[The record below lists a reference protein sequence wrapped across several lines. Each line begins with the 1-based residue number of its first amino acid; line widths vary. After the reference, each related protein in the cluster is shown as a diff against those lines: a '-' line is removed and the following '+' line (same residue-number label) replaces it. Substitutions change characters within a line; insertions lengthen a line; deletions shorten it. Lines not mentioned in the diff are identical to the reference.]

1 MPIIYSF
8 RDFTLNHKPMS
19 MKIGLDIMGGDFA
32 PENCLAGA
40 VDALNALPADVRIV
54 LIGDTEKAK
63 AYLNSKHIPE
73 SQFDFVHAPD
83 VIEMGEHPTK
93 ALAQKPNS
101 SISVGYKLLKENEIQ
116 SFASAGN
123 TGAMLVGAMFSV
135 KAVPG
140 VIRPCITSILPKE
153 NGGFG
158 IVLDVGT
165 NADCKPD
172 VLYQFAILGSI
183 FAKEVYKIDN
193 PKVGLLNIGE
203 EPEKGN
209 LVAQATHALMKDSKD
224 FNFVGNVE
232 GIEVFEDKADV
243 IVCEGFTGNVLLKTA
258 EAFYSIIKRRNRSD
272 DYFDKFNYELYG
284 GTPILGINS
293 NVMIA
298 HGKSTPLAFKNML
311 ILSRDIV
318 EANLNEK
325 IKTVFQ

>member
-1 MPIIYSF
+1 
-8 RDFTLNHKPMS
+8 
-19 MKIGLDIMGGDFA
+19 MKIGFDIMGGDFA
-32 PENCLAGA
+32 PTNCLDGA
-40 VDALNALPADVRIV
+40 IMALDLLPSDVKLV
-54 LIGDTEKAK
+54 LIGDSEKAK
-63 AYLNSKHIPE
+63 KYLKEKGVSEDKFE
-73 SQFDFVHAPD
+73 FVLATD

-93 ALAQKPNS
+93 ALAQKPQS
-101 SISVGYKLLKENEIQ
+101 SISIGFKLLKENEIQ
-116 SFASAGN
+116 CFASAGN

-135 KAVPG
+135 KAVSG
-140 VIRPCITSILPKE
+140 VIRPCITSIVPKE

-158 IVLDVGT
+158 IILDVGT

-172 VLYQFAILGSI
+172 VLYQFAILGSV

-209 LVAQATHALMKDSKD
+209 LVAQAAHSLMKDSKD
-224 FNFVGNVE
+224 FNFVGNIE
-232 GIEVFEDKADV
+232 GLEVFEDKADV
-243 IVCEGFTGNVLLKTA
+243 IVCEGFTGNVFLKTA
-258 EAFYSIIKRRNRSD
+258 EAFYSMIKKRNRSD

-298 HGKSTPLAFKNML
+298 HGKSTPLAFKNMI
-311 ILSRDIV
+311 ILCKDIV

-325 IKTVFQ
+325 IKKVFQ

>member
-1 MPIIYSF
+1 
-8 RDFTLNHKPMS
+8 

-32 PENCLAGA
+32 PKNCLDGA
-40 VDALNALPADVRIV
+40 IMALESLPSNVTIV
-54 LIGDTEKAK
+54 LIGDSEKAK
-63 AYLNSKHIPE
+63 NYLKEKGVAEDKFEFI
-73 SQFDFVHAPD
+73 HATD

-93 ALAQKPNS
+93 ALAQKPQS
-101 SISVGYKLLKENEIQ
+101 SISIGFKLLKENTIQ
-116 SFASAGN
+116 CFGSGGN
-123 TGAMLVGAMFSV
+123 TGAMLVGSMFSV

-140 VIRPCITSILPKE
+140 VIRPCITSLLPKE

-158 IVLDVGT
+158 IILDVGT

-183 FAKEVYKIDN
+183 FAKEVYKINN

-209 LVAQATHALMKDSKD
+209 LVAQAAHSLMKDTKD
-224 FNFVGNVE
+224 FNFIGNIE
-232 GIEVFEDKADV
+232 GSEAFGDKADV
-243 IVCEGFTGNVLLKTA
+243 IVCEGFTGNVFLKTA
-258 EAFYSIIKRRNRSD
+258 EAFYSMIKKRDINDS
-272 DYFDKFNYELYG
+272 YFNQFNYELYG
-284 GTPILGINS
+284 GTPILGVNS

-298 HGKSTPLAFKNML
+298 HGKSSPLAFKNML
-311 ILSRDIV
+311 VLSKDII

>member
-1 MPIIYSF
+1 
-8 RDFTLNHKPMS
+8 

-32 PENCLAGA
+32 PKNCLDGA
-40 VDALNALPADVRIV
+40 IMALDFLPSNVKMV
-54 LIGDTEKAK
+54 LIGDSEKAK
-63 AYLNSKHIPE
+63 NYLKEKGISE
-73 SQFDFVHAPD
+73 EMFEFVHTTE

-93 ALAQKPNS
+93 ALAQKPQS
-101 SISVGYKLLKENEIQ
+101 SISVGFKLLKENTIQ
-116 SFASAGN
+116 CFASAGN
-123 TGAMLVGAMFSV
+123 TGAMLVGSMFSV

-140 VIRPCITSILPKE
+140 VIRPCITSVLPKT

-158 IVLDVGT
+158 IILDVGT

-183 FAKEVYKIDN
+183 YAKEVYKIEN

-209 LVAQATHALMKDSKD
+209 LVTQAAHAMMKGTKD
-224 FNFVGNVE
+224 FNFIGNIE
-232 GIEVFEDKADV
+232 GSEVFEDKADV
-243 IVCEGFTGNVLLKTA
+243 VVCEGFTGNVLLKTS
-258 EAFYSIIKRRNRSD
+258 EAFYSMMKKRNRSD
-272 DYFDKFNYELYG
+272 DYFDRFNYELYG

-293 NVMIA
+293 NVLIA
-298 HGKSTPLAFKNML
+298 HGKSSPLAFKNMMV
-311 ILSRDIV
+311 LSKDII

>member
-1 MPIIYSF
+1 
-8 RDFTLNHKPMS
+8 

-32 PENCLAGA
+32 PKNCLDGA
-40 VDALNALPADVRIV
+40 IMALDSLPIDVTIV
-54 LIGDTEKAK
+54 LIGDSEKAK
-63 AYLNSKHIPE
+63 NYLKEQGVSEDKFE
-73 SQFDFVHAPD
+73 FVHATD
-83 VIEMGEHPTK
+83 IIEMGEHPTK
-93 ALAQKPNS
+93 ALAQKPQS
-101 SISVGYKLLKENEIQ
+101 SISIGFKLLKENGIHC
-116 SFASAGN
+116 FASAGN
-123 TGAMLVGAMFSV
+123 TGAMLVGSMFSV

-140 VIRPCITSILPKE
+140 VIRPCITSLLPKE

-158 IVLDVGT
+158 IILDVGT

-183 FAKEVYKIDN
+183 FAKEVYKINN

-209 LVAQATHALMKDSKD
+209 LVAQAAHSLMKDTKD

-232 GIEVFEDKADV
+232 GSEAFGDKADV
-243 IVCEGFTGNVLLKTA
+243 IVCEGFTGNVFLKTA
-258 EAFYSIIKRRNRSD
+258 EAFYSMIKKRNINDS
-272 DYFDKFNYELYG
+272 YFNQFNYELYG

-298 HGKSTPLAFKNML
+298 HGKSSPLAFKNML
-311 ILSRDIV
+311 VLSKDII

>member
-1 MPIIYSF
+1 
-8 RDFTLNHKPMS
+8 
-19 MKIGLDIMGGDFA
+19 MGGDFA
-32 PENCLAGA
+32 PANCLDGA
-40 VDALNALPADVRIV
+40 IMALDALPSDVRMV
-54 LIGDTEKAK
+54 LIGDSEKAK
-63 AYLNSKHIPE
+63 SHLKHKGIAE
-73 SQFDFVHAPD
+73 DKFEFVHATD

-93 ALAQKPNS
+93 ALAQKPQS
-101 SISVGYKLLKENEIQ
+101 SISIGFKLLKENEIQ
-116 SFASAGN
+116 CFASAGN

-140 VIRPCITSILPKE
+140 VIRPCITSILPKL

-158 IVLDVGT
+158 IILDVGT

-172 VLYQFAILGSI
+172 VLYQFAILGSV

-209 LVAQATHALMKDSKD
+209 LVAQAAHALMKDTKD
-224 FNFVGNVE
+224 FNFIGNVE
-232 GIEVFEDKADV
+232 GLEVFEDKADV

-258 EAFYSIIKRRNRSD
+258 EAFYSMIKKRNRSD
-272 DYFDKFNYELYG
+272 EYFDKFNYELYG

-298 HGKSTPLAFKNML
+298 HGKSTPLAFKNMMV
-311 ILSRDIV
+311 LSKDIV
-318 EANLNEK
+318 EADLNGK